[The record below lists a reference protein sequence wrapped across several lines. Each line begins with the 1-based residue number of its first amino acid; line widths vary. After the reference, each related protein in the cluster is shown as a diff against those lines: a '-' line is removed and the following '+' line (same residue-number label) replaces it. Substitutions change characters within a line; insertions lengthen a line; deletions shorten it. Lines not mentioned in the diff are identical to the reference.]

1 MSSGTNLPPI
11 PDFPKVLPQEDDPW
25 PFPPVAETGLV
36 AITPD
41 ELIPFTPVPRL
52 RNRRNGWTEET
63 QRLFILA
70 LSEHGC
76 VTKAARMVGMTA
88 RSAYRLLDAD
98 GADSFAEAW
107 DQAIARGIEKLRAD
121 AMDRAFLGA
130 WVPVYRKG
138 RLVRVEHRR
147 NDKLAMALLSGRSA
161 CIADRRERAASRRRY
176 RQKLLSD
183 RAAEAEKKKRAEQV
197 WAEHQAVLDSIEDER
212 LNPTPS
218 SVRNPPRIR
227 SL

>member
-1 MSSGTNLPPI
+1 MSTNRPPI

-25 PFPPVAETGLV
+25 AFTAKTGLV

-41 ELIPFTPVPRL
+41 ELIPFTPVPR
-52 RNRRNGWTEET
+52 RRKRRDGWTEET

-70 LSEHGC
+70 LSECGC

-107 DQAIARGIEKLRAD
+107 DQAIARGIEKLRDD

-161 CIADRRERAASRRRY
+161 CVADRRERAASRRRY
-176 RQKLLSD
+176 RQKLLAD

-197 WAEHQAVLDSIEDER
+197 WAEHQAVLDSIEAER